1 MSLPAS
7 DPFEPDDTRP
17 LSPARRRRQRRTL
30 IPDDK
35 GERAVFLQEFSRRA
49 TVSLDFFLFSLLA
62 GLTLTVALLSD
73 STALFVLAALVSP
86 FMAPL
91 IGLSS
96 GIVAGSGLFFLQS
109 LGTLAIGSLLPFL
122 GGLLAG
128 WLTRFWPA
136 QAGQAALRASL
147 TLPDLVVL
155 TLGAGLTTYLMVR
168 SQKQRPLSSS
178 VAIAYELYLP
188 LGVAGFGLAAQLPGL
203 WPEALKVFALHLAWA
218 AVVCVVMLVILG
230 LRPLNVF
237 AYVLGGVLLAALV
250 VATLWYGSGLA
261 QLPRLSLPAM
271 PAAPTTSTP
280 MPSVALVA
288 TVTPSP
294 AGATRT
300 PTNTLVPTRTPT
312 LTVSPAPTPIWAKI
326 VAGASGGAF
335 VRAEPNYQALVVKSL
350 LNDMLVEVLPETEQT
365 NNSTWVRVRTT
376 DGIEGWIVRS
386 LLVTATPAT
395 DG

>member
-1 MSLPAS
+1 MSLLPVI
-7 DPFEPDDTRP
+7 PLKPDDTRP
-17 LSPARRRRQRRTL
+17 LPPARRRRQRRTL
-30 IPDDK
+30 IPGDK

-136 QAGQAALRASL
+136 QAGQAALRARL

-168 SQKQRPLSSS
+168 SQKQRPLASS

-237 AYVLGGVLLAALV
+237 AYVLGGALLVALV
-250 VATLWYGSGLA
+250 AAALWYGSGLA
-261 QLPRLSLPAM
+261 QLPRLGLRRCRRRRRPLPRGLLWLWWPPLPLRRLDPPIPQPIPWCPRVRLRSPSAR
-271 PAAPTTSTP
+271 PLRRCGPRLWRALRAARLC
-280 MPSVALVA
+280 A
-288 TVTPSP
+288 PSP
-294 AGATRT
+294 ITR
-300 PTNTLVPTRTPT
+300 PWW
-312 LTVSPAPTPIWAKI
+312 SKAC
-326 VAGASGGAF
+326 
-335 VRAEPNYQALVVKSL
+335 
-350 LNDMLVEVLPETEQT
+350 
-365 NNSTWVRVRTT
+365 
-376 DGIEGWIVRS
+376 
-386 LLVTATPAT
+386 
-395 DG
+395 